1 MPAKVQ
7 VKLVTGANGFIGRA
21 VLAALEERDIPVR
34 AAVRTLGLNHDVA
47 VGDIGPSTNW
57 ASAVEGVDTI
67 VHTAASAHVM
77 NESALDPLSVFRKVN
92 VEGTL
97 NLARQAAAAS
107 VKQFVFISSIK
118 VNGESTIPGK
128 PFTENDQPS
137 PLDPYSISKWESEVG
152 LRQLAK
158 ESGMEVVIIRPPL
171 VYGPGVKANFQ
182 RMISWVGS
190 GVPLPLGSIH
200 NKRSLVALEN
210 LVSLIL
216 TCIENP
222 AAANQI
228 FLVGDDEDLS
238 TTELLQRIAS
248 ALGKPARLFPFPT
261 CLIIFAASLLGKSRM
276 AQRLLGSLQ
285 VDISKARELL
295 DWKPPVSVDEGLR
308 QVADDFKKRS
318 GGL

>member
-1 MPAKVQ
+1 
-7 VKLVTGANGFIGRA
+7 VKLVTGANGFLGRA

-57 ASAVEGVDTI
+57 VSAMEGVDTI
-67 VHTAASAHVM
+67 VHTAARTHVM
-77 NESALDPLSVFRKVN
+77 NESALDPLSEFRKVN

-128 PFTENDQPS
+128 PFTENDQS
-137 PLDPYSISKWESEVG
+137 YPLDPYSISKWESEVG

-171 VYGPGVKANFQ
+171 VYGPDVKANFQ
-182 RMISWVGS
+182 KMISWVDS

-228 FLVGDDEDLS
+228 FLAGDDEDLS